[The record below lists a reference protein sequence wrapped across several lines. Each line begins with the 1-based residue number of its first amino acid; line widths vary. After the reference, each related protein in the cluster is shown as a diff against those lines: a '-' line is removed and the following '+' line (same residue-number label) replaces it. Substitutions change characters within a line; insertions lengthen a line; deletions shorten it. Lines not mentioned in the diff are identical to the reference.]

1 MTAQIK
7 NALAMTAF
15 GTISIF
21 VRGIALS
28 SMEIAFWRGSI
39 ALVVLWFIKKAFY
52 RENKVHISRKQK
64 VLLFLSGMAVGLNW
78 ALLFMAYEHTSIA
91 VATLA
96 YYFAPVIVM
105 IVSPLLF
112 KERMTLFQLLCFVMA
127 TAGLVLVVSAG
138 NSMSGGS
145 RAGIGFGLGAA
156 VFYAAVVLMNKWIR
170 EGSGLE
176 RTIIQFFGAVAL
188 LFVILMVQGGFRIQ
202 TASPGSIGNLL
213 IVGVIYTGLCYWLYF
228 SSIKDL
234 AGQQTAIL
242 SYLDPFVAI
251 LVSTLFFREP
261 IRVLQGIGAVLIL
274 GFTCAYQ
281 LDRGQRDAADKE

>member
-21 VRGIALS
+21 VRGIALR

-52 RENKVHISRKQK
+52 RENKIHISRKQK

-78 ALLFMAYEHTSIA
+78 ALLFMAYEHTTIA

-138 NSMSGGS
+138 NSMAVGS

-176 RTIIQFFGAVAL
+176 RTIIQFLGAVSL

-202 TASPGSIGNLL
+202 AASPGSIGNLL

-274 GFTCAYQ
+274 GFTCLYQ
-281 LDRGQRDAADKE
+281 IDRGRRDAADKE

>member
-1 MTAQIK
+1 M
-7 NALAMTAF
+7 ALDWEP
-15 GTISIF
+15 
-21 VRGIALS
+21 LC
-28 SMEIAFWRGSI
+28 SM
-39 ALVVLWFIKKAFY
+39 
-52 RENKVHISRKQK
+52 
-64 VLLFLSGMAVGLNW
+64 
-78 ALLFMAYEHTSIA
+78 
-91 VATLA
+91 
-96 YYFAPVIVM
+96 
-105 IVSPLLF
+105 
-112 KERMTLFQLLCFVMA
+112 
-127 TAGLVLVVSAG
+127 
-138 NSMSGGS
+138 
-145 RAGIGFGLGAA
+145 
-156 VFYAAVVLMNKWIR
+156 LMNKWIR

>member
-52 RENKVHISRKQK
+52 RENNIHISRKQK

-78 ALLFMAYEHTSIA
+78 ALLFMAYEHTTIA

-112 KERMTLFQLLCFVMA
+112 KERMTLFQLLCFAMA

-138 NSMSGGS
+138 NSMAVGS

-176 RTIIQFFGAVAL
+176 RTIIQFLGAVSL

-202 TASPGSIGNLL
+202 AASPGSIGNLL

-274 GFTCAYQ
+274 GFTCLYQ
-281 LDRGQRDAADKE
+281 IDRGRRDAADKE